1 MEIKL
6 KKCQICKLDLPEDD
20 IHFASRHDR
29 GKKQFQSNC
38 RECQKK
44 YRKEHYLNN
53 KEKYIKK
60 AKTYRETFT
69 EWIVNYKKNLKCEIC
84 NEDRYWVLDFHHK
97 DPKEKDT
104 EISVL
109 IKNCNKKKLLDEI
122 SKCMIV
128 CSNCHRDLHHQE
140 RQAGVV

>member
-1 MEIKL
+1 MEVKL

-109 IKNCNKKKLLDEI
+109 IKSCNKKKLLDEI

>member
-6 KKCQICKLDLPEDD
+6 KKCQMCKLDLPEDD

-29 GKKQFQSNC
+29 GKKQYQSNC
-38 RECQKK
+38 RDCQKN
-44 YRKEHYLNN
+44 YRKQHYLSNR
-53 KEKYIKK
+53 EKYIKK
-60 AKTYRETFT
+60 AKKYRETFT
-69 EWIVNYKKNLKCEIC
+69 EWIVEYKKNLKCEIC
-84 NEDRYWVLDFHHK
+84 NENRYWVLDFHHK
-97 DPKEKDT
+97 DPKEKDI

-109 IKNCNKKKLLDEI
+109 VKTCNKKRILDEI
-122 SKCMIV
+122 SKCMVV

>member
-6 KKCQICKLDLPEDD
+6 KKCQMCKLDLPEDD

-29 GKKQFQSNC
+29 GKKQYQSNC
-38 RECQKK
+38 RDCQKN
-44 YRKEHYLNN
+44 YRKQHYLSNR
-53 KEKYIKK
+53 EKYIKK
-60 AKTYRETFT
+60 AKKYRETFT
-69 EWIVNYKKNLKCEIC
+69 EWIVEYKKNLKCEIC
-84 NEDRYWVLDFHHK
+84 NENRYGVLDFHHK
-97 DPKEKDT
+97 DPKEKDI

-109 IKNCNKKKLLDEI
+109 VKTCNKKRILDEI
-122 SKCMIV
+122 SKCMVV

>member
-1 MEIKL
+1 MEVKL

-20 IHFASRHDR
+20 THFASRHDR
-29 GKKQFQSNC
+29 GKKQYQSNC

-69 EWIVNYKKNLKCEIC
+69 EWIVDYKKNLKCEIC
-84 NEDRYWVLDFHHK
+84 DEDRYWVLDFHHK

-109 IKNCNKKKLLDEI
+109 IKSCNKKRILDEI
-122 SKCMIV
+122 SKCMII

-140 RQAGVV
+140 RQASVV

>member
-1 MEIKL
+1 MEVKL

-20 IHFASRHDR
+20 THFASRHDR
-29 GKKQFQSNC
+29 GKKQYQSNC

-60 AKTYRETFT
+60 AKTYRETFI
-69 EWIVNYKKNLKCEIC
+69 EWIIDYKKNLKCEIC

-109 IKNCNKKKLLDEI
+109 VKSCNKKRILDEI

-140 RQAGVV
+140 RQASVV

>member
-1 MEIKL
+1 MEVKL

-20 IHFASRHDR
+20 NHFASRHDR
-29 GKKQFQSNC
+29 GKKQYQSNC

-69 EWIVNYKKNLKCEIC
+69 EWIVDYKKNLKCEIC
-84 NEDRYWVLDFHHK
+84 DEDRYWVLDFHHK

-109 IKNCNKKKLLDEI
+109 IKSCNKKRILDEI

-140 RQAGVV
+140 RKASVV

>member
-60 AKTYRETFT
+60 AKTYRETFN

-109 IKNCNKKKLLDEI
+109 IKSCNKKKLLDEI

>member
-69 EWIVNYKKNLKCEIC
+69 EWIVDYKKNLKCEIC
-84 NEDRYWVLDFHHK
+84 DEDRYWVLDFHHK